1 MPSHPHTSAWS
12 ALQARGDAA
21 RPDSRSTPRP
31 RPEAASPRRRSR
43 RSAAIPPRQRPSTF
57 PQQEVA
63 AAAPAAEAVDTGQA
77 KSGPALLRAWSNNGA
92 VRVAVGVVA
101 TVALIF
107 SIQRTVNTPEEIIE
121 APQLSANAGQ
131 TPNIAPSPAQEMY
144 VPAVGIHADFD
155 AEPCRVKGGAI
166 DPENMA
172 TACTY
177 TADDRPYSLP
187 GTTAEDLVVVAGHT
201 GAGVSGVFDNL
212 YDGGSDEHRVN
223 VGDKLYLRTE
233 ASGDNWLVYTATD
246 LHDPDKDGLADDATV
261 WGDEPQP
268 GRLLTISCIQPANL
282 WQPAVRN
289 AVVGWQLESVVS
301 PDDGSNAPDRVS
313 PDEVQPV
320 PYPGK
325 EPASA

>member
-1 MPSHPHTSAWS
+1 MPSHPHTSAWA
-12 ALQARGDAA
+12 ALQARDDAA
-21 RPDSRSTPRP
+21 RPDSRSTARP
-31 RPEAASPRRRSR
+31 RPEAARPRRRPR
-43 RSAAIPPRQRPSTF
+43 RSADTTPRQHPVAF
-57 PQQEVA
+57 PRQEAA
-63 AAAPAAEAVDTGQA
+63 AAAPVSREANTSQA
-77 KSGPALLRAWSNNGA
+77 KARPGLLRAWSDNGA

-107 SIQRTVNTPEEIIE
+107 SIQRTVETPEEITQ
-121 APQLSANAGQ
+121 APQLSAHAGQ
-131 TPNIAPSPAQEMY
+131 PPAIAPSPAQEMY

-155 AEPCRVKGGAI
+155 AEPCQVTDGAI
-166 DPENMA
+166 DPENMD

-212 YDGGSDEHRVN
+212 YDGGSDEHRVS

-233 ASGDNWLVYTATD
+233 ASGDDWLVYTATD
-246 LHDPDKDGLADDATV
+246 LHDPDKGGLADDSAV
-261 WGDEPQP
+261 WGDGPQP

-301 PDDGSNAPDRVS
+301 PDAGNDAPDQVS